1 MAIGSQSVAIGWP
14 RRPKCARALTY
25 EAWQGARRDLDEHE
39 GGAAWQRCH
48 VSPFYDVRLV
58 TTALETL
65 RRVEAAAVASGDPS
79 QLAEL
84 VVTLCNRS
92 LASLDDPNNF
102 RFPGIGAPAAVVL
115 LPTHLPMCMTNGAPS
130 DARRLES
137 PLGKSSGSRAI
148 VSSHR
153 EVPA

>member
-1 MAIGSQSVAIGWP
+1 M
-14 RRPKCARALTY
+14 
-25 EAWQGARRDLDEHE
+25 
-39 GGAAWQRCH
+39 
-48 VSPFYDVRLV
+48 

-102 RFPGIGAPAAVVL
+102 RFPGIGAPAAVVAL
-115 LPTHLPMCMTNGAPS
+115 LQAMEAAIERICGTEWHGGGGGRGFGA
-130 DARRLES
+130 AQ
-137 PLGKSSGSRAI
+137 K
-148 VSSHR
+148 
-153 EVPA
+153 